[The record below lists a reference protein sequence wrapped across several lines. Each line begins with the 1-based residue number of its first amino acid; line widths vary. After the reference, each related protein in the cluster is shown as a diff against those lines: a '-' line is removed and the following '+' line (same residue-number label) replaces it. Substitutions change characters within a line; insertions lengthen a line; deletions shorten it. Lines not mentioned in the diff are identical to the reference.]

1 MPVTRIKTNQLTD
14 NAVTSAKIAALNVT
28 AGKLENNMTYGSN
41 LTVSGNLTVNGT
53 TTTVDTTNTSVSD
66 PLMLLSSGGAGNVDG
81 GIIINLSLIHI

>member
-28 AGKLENNMTYGSN
+28 AVKLENNMTYGSN

-53 TTTVDTTNTSVSD
+53 TTTVDTTNTS
-66 PLMLLSSGGAGNVDG
+66 GT
-81 GIIINLSLIHI
+81 NLPPYRPISLPNLPTILPTTLPVA